1 MYRHKRKQARK
12 EVAISKQIKRSEFI
26 ADLQMDENPSKIFKV
41 AKGMIKEKQDISG
54 VNCLKDSTGRLIIE
68 EEEVKSTWKKYME
81 KLMNEENMW
90 DRDVTTEQKEGP
102 ACKITEREVLNALRM
117 MKQDKAPGLSG
128 ISVELLKAV
137 EDLSVEWL
145 TDLCN
150 SIIDE
155 GRMPEDWK
163 NSILIPVYKGKGDP
177 LECGSYRGIKL
188 LEHAMK
194 VVERVLEKRIR
205 EQAVIDNMQF
215 GFMPGKGTTDAIFI
229 VRQVQEKYRSKGK
242 CLYMAFVDLEKAF
255 DRIPREVL
263 RWAMRQLKVDEWLVS
278 AVMVMYDGV
287 TTVVRTPFGD
297 SDSFPV
303 RVGVHQG
310 SILSPLLFA
319 MVMEA
324 ITKNTWQGYCMSYC
338 MLMI

>member
-1 MYRHKRKQARK
+1 VANAVEEKRTAYRTWYKSKSDVDHELYRHKRKQARK
-12 EVAISKQIKRSEFI
+12 DVAISKQIKRSEFI
-26 ADLQMDENPSKIFKV
+26 ADLQMYENPSKTFKV

-54 VNCLKDSTGRLIIE
+54 VNCLKDSTGKLIIE

-90 DRDVTTEQKEGP
+90 DNDVTTERKEGP

-150 SIIDE
+150 CIIDE

-177 LECGSYRGIKL
+177 LECGSYTGIKL

-205 EQAVIDNMQF
+205 EQAVIDNTQF
-215 GFMPGKGTTDAIFI
+215 GFMPGKGQLMQYSLCD
-229 VRQVQEKYRSKGK
+229 RCRRSIDQRVNV
-242 CLYMAFVDLEKAF
+242 CTWHLWM
-255 DRIPREVL
+255 L
-263 RWAMRQLKVDEWLVS
+263 RRRL
-278 AVMVMYDGV
+278 
-287 TTVVRTPFGD
+287 
-297 SDSFPV
+297 
-303 RVGVHQG
+303 
-310 SILSPLLFA
+310 I
-319 MVMEA
+319 
-324 ITKNTWQGYCMSYC
+324 GYLGRC
-338 MLMI
+338 